1 VLQRRFDGEVTFHNR
16 RWNEYKTGFGNL
28 STEFW
33 IGDFTPLLH
42 SDGVS
47 SFSSMLDSKLVN
59 DHNPQI
65 SLHKSIAKFI
75 ENEIS
80 ANLKSD
86 KSVTD
91 RFKCY
96 VQELM
101 CI

>member
-1 VLQRRFDGEVTFHNR
+1 
-16 RWNEYKTGFGNL
+16 
-28 STEFW
+28 
-33 IGDFTPLLH
+33 
-42 SDGVS
+42 
-47 SFSSMLDSKLVN
+47 MLDSKLVN

-101 CI
+101 CIWKNSKFYKKKDLPM